1 MGVFDPGQYGRTIR
15 LFVLYLASITIT
27 STVSLAFSEGHL
39 DISVPGLEAPSEGF
53 ESSVINLNLQD
64 AMRTLRRMKR
74 MTAKP
79 AEDILTLDKATVN
92 EAQRKLNE
100 SDGEALGQDSIY
112 CLRLVVRE
120 AKPNKYTVRSSR
132 PSRCEPGR
140 QNLSSPS
147 SPSSS
152 ESSQLSPEAGR
163 LSRSE
168 MELRKFLR
176 LDPTRRQQP
185 RNDTGKCVISAD
197 QAVHYCGFTEE
208 VTAPIIPPPQQGKCH
223 VTPKSGREICFPTY
237 ETLDTTCT
245 DPSPNDLHSAG
256 PVPPPVIKHATV
268 RAMAFVAPDDLQRLI
283 KQYYRQNQQPIPK
296 DLNYNLKPYLF
307 ARYRCDYGYE
317 LVDEVDTVFCSDRQ
331 WVKTLPECR
340 GKGPC
345 AHENGGCSHSCI
357 SPDNSTVEC
366 RCPKGLILDVDDKT
380 CIKPAPKNECKNLQ
394 GCSCESINDLQL
406 SCTCRPS
413 GTKCLLQKGAPKI
426 YLHPPPPYQ
435 TEPGGSLNITCSGVG
450 YPFPETTWTSNNDQ
464 LFGQQKDPTSPYNSQ
479 ISVTDVVKN
488 GFFTCTS
495 TNKHGQ
501 AEKVADIVVA
511 GPDATNLDKV
521 DSDRTSVEVHW
532 TPPDH
537 VNRPITHY
545 TIYYTNNPQQPVK
558 NWKSVDVNE
567 PNRNFVIE
575 DLRSDTEYTF
585 RVRANDNLGPGKL
598 SNAVT
603 AKTQEA
609 AKRPAVEIVEGEELR
624 VSPNEAFTLNCNVI
638 RGDPTPV
645 IVWESKG
652 RPISNPQE
660 GRSIAL
666 QHKGLL
672 EETSFLCVAENEAGK
687 TSRRIHVVVTGPT
700 APERIR
706 ANVDGDDVGL
716 QWEPP
721 RITNGPIENYEVLYT
736 DDPDLPEDQWKSV
749 NSDGKT
755 SILIPDLKELTD
767 YTFRV
772 KGKNANGVGLPSRDY
787 NATTWLKPRP
797 PSITLKPESDIEAK
811 PSTDELVI
819 ECEAT
824 GVPKPKI
831 AWFWDDNL
839 VSDGENDFRVY
850 DVSKMDALN
859 VTNSKLIA
867 RSTTRTG
874 KARCEAVNKEGTDE
888 KEINV
893 KILGPGTPPKDIHP
907 QPEENGIKVEWK
919 EPDIPNGNV
928 NEYIVYYSK
937 DPDSPLDQWQKVA
950 VPADKTVAVIGDRE
964 EDTPYVVRVQAKTDD
979 GPGIISEPIEVTTGK
994 KHIPL
999 TTKLEVLDPVPIPG
1013 AEIVVEP
1020 GQKIKFR
1027 CVTEG
1032 RPTPSLSYNW
1042 LPLDNTE
1049 SGEEPIHIR
1058 TNPVPDVEHT
1068 YRSDETETQTYTKRR
1083 LVCQSRNPDGSVD
1096 DSVTFDVKKPG
1107 SPPVSI
1113 DPDVAV
1119 DNKVTIKWK
1128 PPIHPNGDLTGYKV
1142 YLSADP
1148 SKPLDQWQTFDVPTS
1163 EDPQIQFGR
1172 GELEPDTPY
1181 HVQVAAINT
1190 DGEGVKSDPIP
1201 FQTQSGAPIDA
1212 PTDLLAT
1219 VAQDNSVNLSWT
1231 GPSQPNGPIQ
1241 GYTIYQIPAD
1251 DTTNDDNYKNWPQIP
1266 VKTTDDIGNI
1276 TMDKDVYQILPNRE
1290 YRIRITATND
1300 QSEGPPSETLSYK
1313 TGTGEIPPTIT
1324 LKPADNPAKVPPR
1337 GDLTVTCSAT
1347 GIPEP
1352 NVYWI
1357 VDGEKTNSNVLQ
1369 LSGLIKDKVV
1379 ECKAENTAGD
1389 ATEPLRID
1397 VQGPGTPPVITSLQS
1412 LPDQELTVEW
1422 TTPDEP
1428 NGQITNYIVRYGEIP
1443 EGETSP
1449 TTWEEITV
1457 PSNQV
1462 ETTITGLK
1470 PKATYVVKVDA
1481 VSDRG
1486 RGVESDTQRAKTLPI
1501 TPPPPQVSKVDVHP
1515 NNTIAIQFD
1524 AVPDP
1529 ENPAT
1534 KIKNYKIHYTSDDP
1548 LTEGTEW
1555 KEMTWT
1561 HPDDSPT
1568 VSIPIDGDNFEP
1580 NKKYNI
1586 KITPEGEITGTSS
1599 DPLPFETGSGVI
1611 APEKPTFNVDTSD
1624 NKIKVPAGTDYS
1636 VTCSSDGRPSPKITW
1651 VDADGNVIS
1660 EGPVLTVNDIKTTK
1674 NVKCRAENVGG
1685 TEETPFEIYVA
1696 GPGDAPEITNIHAHK
1711 PRTIEVRWDPPKIPN
1726 GEITRYIVYYTPLDD
1741 QDPARQVG
1749 QVPSKPIS
1757 EWLTHHVVGE
1767 NLNDGEKETIIKD
1780 FVDPETSYA
1789 VVIQAVNDDGPGPYS
1804 VQQNIRTMSK
1814 AQEGPPTDLRV
1825 EPIDQNSAEIDW
1837 KAPENVEEN
1846 PIGYE
1851 IFYVPANKEIEID
1864 EFDSLPK
1871 WTKISVEDGDATS
1884 HVLKNELQ
1892 PDTEYVFKIRAIYPK
1907 GPGVFSEPCITKTLP
1922 EGNPP
1927 VIMVSSGGEGTEGT
1941 TKIDLLP
1948 GSSLVVFCNGTGSPS
1963 PSVNWIRQGSIPID
1977 PSTVKNEGYATRWSL
1992 NVGNITEDTTFN
2004 CVAQNPLGK
2013 ANWTIDLHIVDD
2025 LPENWK
2031 NKLITAKKDGDDI
2044 VVDVN
2049 DKVKE
2054 SLKDTN
2060 TWTLK
2065 ITDDP
2070 SKPKDEWRTIESDGK
2085 PLDDVRV
2092 DDTIPGKT
2100 YYVTVT
2106 DPNTGLE
2113 STILSFVTPKPA
2125 EIVNVGANID
2135 DDMVVDF
2142 KPAVGLSEVESYDIK
2157 SWPSNDPSNVRSQRV
2172 DPTKLNG
2179 NQIPDLLPDTDYNFQ
2194 IVTNFKDGSK
2204 LEGDQVSSKTP
2215 PQDVKCDCSHACRLE
2230 KDDSGKSTVK
2240 CYCPQG
2246 YELEQD
2252 GKTCKKVADTET
2264 KQIVVEVTPTYE
2276 DKAPVRFDD
2285 LTERHG
2291 VDGSP
2296 LPTNEYG
2303 KPVYVDDDVT
2313 SVPLPTDS
2321 LGREIRPIV
2330 RIDGSRLPVDS
2341 SGNTLN
2347 QLGQIIDK
2355 NDEGQPLGPD
2365 NEVLSKNLHG
2375 DWLYPEIDNHGHPLP
2390 FDKNG
2395 RHVYPVI
2402 GSDGNALRT
2411 NEDGQRIDRNGE
2423 PIPTNPYGKP
2433 IGPDG
2438 SPLPTDAEKNFRW
2451 NDDADDITDEP
2462 LPTDAMGHIVYPI
2475 VNQRG
2480 TLLPLNDEG
2489 HHVDENGVE
2498 VPTNEYG
2505 FPVHPQTADILPKNS
2520 QGQYVL
2526 SDGKEE
2532 AATPDAQEQAE
2543 DVTPTERHAPIY
2555 DTSGDVLP
2563 TNYDGDYLD
2572 KTGNAIQKDSMGR
2585 PVDSTGKIL
2594 PTNSNGDFVLPDV
2607 LPTDASGKP
2616 IQVVDPRGQPLP
2628 TDNTGRPLAENGS
2641 PIEIKDGQY
2650 VDENGSPLPND
2661 RAGNVVFGTTDSS
2674 EEEPKVFEYPIVD
2687 VNGYPLPKDEHDRF
2701 VDSRGEPF
2709 RKDENN
2715 RPLGPD
2721 GQILPTDASGN
2732 YIYTPEKT
2740 PTNIA
2745 GQPVVVKGPD
2755 HEPVQTDE
2763 QGRPL
2768 DSDGNPLLIRDG
2780 QYVNKDGNVLPL
2792 DPDGNALLL
2801 PTDDSGKFIY
2811 PIHDVSGNPL
2821 PTDSSGH
2828 HLAPDGELV
2837 LTDAGGRPLDSS
2849 GKLLPTDSS
2858 GSFIYSK
2865 PKPTDSTGR
2874 EVTPVGPDGLPLSKD
2889 NEGNYVKP
2897 DGSVVPISDDNQF
2910 VDSQGHPLPIDG
2922 YGRVVIR
2929 PDDGLLTT
2937 EITPTQRPAGPPV
2950 DASGNPIVVV
2960 NKDGNPLPTDANG
2973 YYLDQDGNPIPI
2985 NGDNQYANEDGSP
2998 LPFDPE
3004 GRVHLVNPD
3013 DFVES
3018 AEATDAYGKVVYPIV
3033 DSDGNRLPK
3042 DESGRHIDKNGEL
3055 IPLNDFGKPLD
3066 MHGNPLGLNEK
3077 DQYVLPSDVL
3087 HPDTAADKPIP
3098 AEDDKE
3104 DHYAHGPEGQPKVTE
3119 LPTDST
3125 DVKPT
3130 SESGKPII
3138 VVNSDG
3144 IPLPTN
3150 FEGAYV
3156 DPQGE
3161 PIPTNADN
3169 EYVGPD
3175 SSPLPT
3181 DQYGNV
3187 VLPSGDEVVAKTLP
3201 TDTYGKEVHPIVDP
3215 QGNPLPTDTS
3225 GRHVGP
3231 GGEPIPVDEYGRPQ
3245 KPDGSLLP
3253 QNPEGEFVFHPIVI
3267 PTSDSGKPIVV
3278 IGADGLPLQ
3287 KNAAGNYIRPDGV
3300 PVPTNAANEYVGPDG
3315 SPLPTSGDG
3324 SVIIPAE
3331 EIAAKTLPTDS
3342 YGKPVHPM
3350 VDPLGHPLPT
3360 DETGRHVGPDSEPVS
3375 VDDSGKPIRPDGSVY
3390 PKDKEG
3396 NYVLLP
3402 HVVPTDD
3409 TGKAIEV
3416 VGPDGQP
3423 VPKNSEGQYI
3433 KEDGQP
3439 IPTNSDNEYVASD
3452 GSLLPKDSDGNV
3464 VIPAEELAART
3475 LPTDSYGK
3483 PIHPLVDPQGNPIPT
3498 DASGRHVGPD
3508 GEPVAVDEHGRPTRP
3523 DGSLYPKDKE
3533 GNYIL
3538 QSDVIP
3544 TDPTGKAV
3552 VVIGPDGTPLQKDPE
3567 GHYIKPDGKP
3577 IPTNAANEYVS
3588 ADGSPLPTNALGDVI
3603 IPAEELEGKTLPTDA
3618 NGKVIYPIV
3627 DLEGNPLP
3635 TDDSGRHIDPQAN
3648 PIPVDDSG
3656 RPLRPDGSLYPKDK
3670 EGNYILQPQII
3681 PTDKSGKEIVVVG
3694 ADGIPLQK
3702 NPEGQY
3708 IKEDGQPIPT
3718 NAVNEYVGPDGSPLP
3733 TSADGNIVL
3742 YPESDL
3748 EPKTLPTD
3756 KTGREPPQVVDEDG
3770 HPLPTDAYGKYLGP
3784 DGVPLSVDEMGRVL
3798 KEDGTLYPQNDK
3810 GHFVVPTSRGQG
3822 ELLSTELPTKEITEA
3837 PRPTNK
3843 DGTPAVVVGPDGN
3856 PLPTNGQGQFLMED
3870 GSPVPTNADAQYVDP
3885 QGSVLPINADGQSE
3899 WNAGEDETPKV
3910 LPTDVTG
3917 REIYPI
3923 VNPQGIPWPTDVTG
3937 RHVDHKGEQIPLDDF
3952 GHPIGPDGNV
3962 LEKNDDGH
3970 YVFKPDIRPTDA
3982 TGREIVVV
3990 GPDGQPLKTDDKGKF
4005 LDKDQSPIPTNAA
4018 NEYVGPDGSPLP
4030 TTSDGNVIF
4039 GADSI
4044 PEAKTLPTDVT
4055 GKLIYPIVR
4064 PDGSPLATDET
4075 HRYVDENGEL
4085 IPVDDSG
4092 RPLDKDQELLPTDIS
4107 GAYVLKQDI
4116 TPEKDDRVTLE
4127 VEPEGQPKVTELPT
4141 DSTDVK
4147 PTSESGKP
4155 IIVVN
4160 SDGIPLPTNF
4170 EGAYVD
4176 PQGEPIPTNADNEY
4190 VGPDSSPLP
4199 TDQYGN
4205 VVLPS
4210 GDEVVAK
4217 TLPTDTYGKEVHPIV
4232 DPQGNPLPTDTSGR
4246 HVGPGGEP
4254 IPVDEYG
4261 RPQKP
4266 DGSLLPQ
4273 NPEGEFVFHP
4283 IVIPTS
4289 DSGKPIVV
4297 IGADGLPLQKNAAG
4311 NYIRPDGVPVPTN
4324 AANEYVGPDG
4334 SPLPTSG
4341 DGSVI
4346 IPAEEIAAKTLPT
4359 DSYGKPVHPM
4369 VDPLGHPLPTDET
4382 GRHVGPDSEPVS
4394 VDDSGKPIR
4403 PDGSVYPKDKEG
4415 NYVLLPHVV
4424 PTDDTGK
4431 AIEVVGPDGQPVPK
4445 NSEGQYIKE
4454 DGQPIPTNSDNEY
4467 VASDGSLLPKDSD
4480 GNVVIPAEELAAR
4493 TLPTDSYGKPI
4504 HPLVDPQGNP
4514 IPTDASGRH
4523 VGPDGEPVAVDEH
4536 GRPTRPDGSLY
4547 PKDKEGNYILQSD
4560 VIPTDPTGKA
4570 VVVIGPGGTPLQ
4582 KDPEGH
4588 YIKPDGKPIPTNAA
4602 NEYVSA
4608 DGSPLP
4614 TNALGDVIIPAEELE
4629 GKTLP
4634 TDANGKVIYPI
4645 VDPEGSPLPTD
4656 DSGRH
4661 IGPNQ
4666 KPVPVD
4672 DEGRPINPDGSL
4684 LPQDTEG
4691 RYVFKPSGVPT
4702 DSSGRPIVV
4711 VDAAGIPLSKN
4722 SDGNYVDS
4730 DGVPVPTNLA
4740 DEFVGPDGSPL
4751 PTNADGN
4758 VVVGVD
4764 DEIQPKTLPTDDTG
4778 KDVHPVVDQ
4787 DGNLLPTDSSGKHI
4801 KPDGTPLKIDDFGR
4815 PLQKDNVLFPTDSA
4829 GNFVY
4834 SDEIPKVY
4842 GDDGKPVIVVGPDGL
4857 PLDTNT
4863 GGQFVRPDGAPINVE
4878 NDRYVDENKTPLPI
4892 NEHGQA
4898 VFSPG
4903 QEPEPKI
4910 LPTDDTGAIVFP
4922 IVDKDGHPLPKNAEG
4937 KYINKEGELIPVDE
4951 FSRPQGP
4958 DGKLLPKNGKG
4969 QYVHPDSFPARPTD
4983 SYGNAIPVVGKDG
4996 QPLPIDAEGNFVG
5009 PDNQPIKID
5018 DKNHYVDSNGARLP
5032 INDKGQAVY
5041 DATAKILPTDDS
5053 GNPIYPV
5060 VSADGLPL
5068 PTDYTGHYTDD
5079 RGEIIPLDDYGHPL
5093 SPDGSVLPK
5102 NELGQYVHG
5111 EDSVV
5116 TLKPTDRTGR
5126 PVVVVDKNGVP
5137 LPTDTVGNY
5146 IGENGH
5152 PVPTNSANQYVGP
5165 DGSPLPVDP
5174 EGRVVV
5180 GAGTE
5185 PEGRTLPTDDT
5196 GKVVY
5201 PIVRPDGSLLPTDS
5215 TGRYIDSFGEQI
5227 PVNDFGRPI
5236 NKNTGE
5242 VLPTDQYDQHIFYDA
5257 KPTDSSGRLIQVVDK
5272 DGNLLPTDATGQFIL
5287 SDGSPVP
5294 TNSHLEYIGPDSSPL
5309 PLNEENKAVHP
5320 GTKARDEIL
5329 PTDHEGKL
5337 LYPIVRPDGT
5347 PLERDS
5353 SGRYVDYSGERIPI
5367 DDFGRPIDKDKRLLP
5382 KIDDT
5387 TFVYA
5392 GGVVLPTDAS
5402 GKLIRVIDPDGQP
5415 LPTSIDGLYVS
5426 NDGNVIPTDNQG
5438 NYLGPDGL
5446 PLPIS
5451 DDGTI
5456 VYSHKHPLPTDK
5468 SGRSPLPVVDEN
5480 GSPRPTDLT
5489 GRYLDFNGVP
5499 LEVDENGIPQY
5510 PDGTPLK
5517 QDDNGNYVYQD
5528 QRAKDSKHCY
5538 MDRYVEIILVI
5549 DTSENV
5555 KILEYRLM
5563 KETIK
5568 SFLKENFDLGE
5579 NKVRIGLIKYGSEVD
5594 VPVAL
5599 GDYSNAGELLRRI
5612 GDTRRLKGSPQL
5624 GEALRDAVSEFKISG
5639 APGSSK
5645 VVIVFKGGRAA
5656 DDVALPSTQ
5665 LRDYTKADVFV
5676 VSVGQDDDDDNEI
5689 VGHDSSKLF
5698 KFQEWKSMEPSDLG
5712 PIADK
5717 ICELVPSDQAG
5728 PTAWPSRPTRPSTS
5742 GLPRECSTVE
5752 YEVDLVV
5759 LLDSS
5764 KFTQEEF
5771 TKTRESIGTLVD
5783 ESFDLAPDV
5792 VRVGFIVFSDK
5803 VSVPVALGHYE
5814 DKIELLEKIQ
5824 ESELMDG
5831 TAIAYKG
5838 LDAARQQFR
5847 LHGRGGVSKVVLLI
5861 TNGNYRG
5868 NGQQFAQELRDTHGI
5883 QLFVLGINPSQARL
5897 PSLQRLVGV
5906 EFSKERLLSI
5916 ENIDDI
5922 SNKLDFLRTSLCSRI
5937 SQTTVVEDDYYTTE
5951 SHRTTKRD
5959 VTKIPLSEQKEPC
5972 KDEAK
5977 MSINIVIDSNG
5988 GSQDEE
5994 HVSDVKS
6001 IVQTFLDE
6009 RYAEKEKDEK
6019 PLVNLININSKD
6031 KNILHSKS
6039 GVPVDDLFEEMSD
6052 IFDDAV
6058 KENEEIREK
6067 LPDCQH

>member
-3627 DLEGNPLP
+3627 D
-3635 TDDSGRHIDPQAN
+3635 
-3648 PIPVDDSG
+3648 
-3656 RPLRPDGSLYPKDK
+3656 
-3670 EGNYILQPQII
+3670 
-3681 PTDKSGKEIVVVG
+3681 
-3694 ADGIPLQK
+3694 
-3702 NPEGQY
+3702 
-3708 IKEDGQPIPT
+3708 
-3718 NAVNEYVGPDGSPLP
+3718 
-3733 TSADGNIVL
+3733 
-3742 YPESDL
+3742 
-3748 EPKTLPTD
+3748 
-3756 KTGREPPQVVDEDG
+3756 
-3770 HPLPTDAYGKYLGP
+3770 
-3784 DGVPLSVDEMGRVL
+3784 
-3798 KEDGTLYPQNDK
+3798 
-3810 GHFVVPTSRGQG
+3810 
-3822 ELLSTELPTKEITEA
+3822 
-3837 PRPTNK
+3837 
-3843 DGTPAVVVGPDGN
+3843 
-3856 PLPTNGQGQFLMED
+3856 
-3870 GSPVPTNADAQYVDP
+3870 
-3885 QGSVLPINADGQSE
+3885 
-3899 WNAGEDETPKV
+3899 
-3910 LPTDVTG
+3910 
-3917 REIYPI
+3917 
-3923 VNPQGIPWPTDVTG
+3923 
-3937 RHVDHKGEQIPLDDF
+3937 
-3952 GHPIGPDGNV
+3952 
-3962 LEKNDDGH
+3962 
-3970 YVFKPDIRPTDA
+3970 
-3982 TGREIVVV
+3982 
-3990 GPDGQPLKTDDKGKF
+3990 
-4005 LDKDQSPIPTNAA
+4005 
-4018 NEYVGPDGSPLP
+4018 
-4030 TTSDGNVIF
+4030 
-4039 GADSI
+4039 
-4044 PEAKTLPTDVT
+4044 
-4055 GKLIYPIVR
+4055 
-4064 PDGSPLATDET
+4064 
-4075 HRYVDENGEL
+4075 
-4085 IPVDDSG
+4085 
-4092 RPLDKDQELLPTDIS
+4092 
-4107 GAYVLKQDI
+4107 
-4116 TPEKDDRVTLE
+4116 
-4127 VEPEGQPKVTELPT
+4127 
-4141 DSTDVK
+4141 
-4147 PTSESGKP
+4147 
-4155 IIVVN
+4155 
-4160 SDGIPLPTNF
+4160 
-4170 EGAYVD
+4170 
-4176 PQGEPIPTNADNEY
+4176 
-4190 VGPDSSPLP
+4190 
-4199 TDQYGN
+4199 
-4205 VVLPS
+4205 
-4210 GDEVVAK
+4210 
-4217 TLPTDTYGKEVHPIV
+4217 
-4232 DPQGNPLPTDTSGR
+4232 
-4246 HVGPGGEP
+4246 
-4254 IPVDEYG
+4254 
-4261 RPQKP
+4261 
-4266 DGSLLPQ
+4266 
-4273 NPEGEFVFHP
+4273 
-4283 IVIPTS
+4283 
-4289 DSGKPIVV
+4289 
-4297 IGADGLPLQKNAAG
+4297 
-4311 NYIRPDGVPVPTN
+4311 
-4324 AANEYVGPDG
+4324 
-4334 SPLPTSG
+4334 
-4341 DGSVI
+4341 
-4346 IPAEEIAAKTLPT
+4346 
-4359 DSYGKPVHPM
+4359 
-4369 VDPLGHPLPTDET
+4369 
-4382 GRHVGPDSEPVS
+4382 
-4394 VDDSGKPIR
+4394 
-4403 PDGSVYPKDKEG
+4403 
-4415 NYVLLPHVV
+4415 
-4424 PTDDTGK
+4424 
-4431 AIEVVGPDGQPVPK
+4431 
-4445 NSEGQYIKE
+4445 
-4454 DGQPIPTNSDNEY
+4454 
-4467 VASDGSLLPKDSD
+4467 
-4480 GNVVIPAEELAAR
+4480 
-4493 TLPTDSYGKPI
+4493 
-4504 HPLVDPQGNP
+4504 
-4514 IPTDASGRH
+4514 
-4523 VGPDGEPVAVDEH
+4523 
-4536 GRPTRPDGSLY
+4536 
-4547 PKDKEGNYILQSD
+4547 
-4560 VIPTDPTGKA
+4560 
-4570 VVVIGPGGTPLQ
+4570 
-4582 KDPEGH
+4582 
-4588 YIKPDGKPIPTNAA
+4588 
-4602 NEYVSA
+4602 
-4608 DGSPLP
+4608 
-4614 TNALGDVIIPAEELE
+4614 
-4629 GKTLP
+4629 
-4634 TDANGKVIYPI
+4634 
-4645 VDPEGSPLPTD
+4645 PEGSPLPTD